1 MVSRI
6 RGGLSRVGWN
16 LNSRRLITGFGV
28 RRRKPTTRGRGVVR
42 KAVGAIARP
51 ALSFI
56 ANKIADMIS
65 GGRIVRHRRSGGSYR
80 LTGMGKRRPRATLSR
95 RRPVRKST
103 GCGIYKRRAP
113 RTTLG
118 VRRRVYRRRV

>member
-6 RGGLSRVGWN
+6 GWN
-16 LNSRRLITGFGV
+16 LNSRSLITGFGV
-28 RRRKPTTRGRGVVR
+28 RKRRTVTRGRGAVR
-42 KAVGAIARP
+42 RAVGAIARP
-51 ALSFI
+51 ALGFI

-65 GGRIVRHRRSGGSYR
+65 CGRIVRHRRSGGSYR

-113 RTTLG
+113 RRTLG
-118 VRRRVYRRRV
+118 RRRV